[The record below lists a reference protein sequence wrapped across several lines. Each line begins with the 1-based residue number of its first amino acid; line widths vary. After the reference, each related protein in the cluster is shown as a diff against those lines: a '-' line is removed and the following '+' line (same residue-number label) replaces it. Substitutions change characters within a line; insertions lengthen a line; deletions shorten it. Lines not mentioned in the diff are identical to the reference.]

1 MADSGTNGDDSTLH
15 RPRRRVGNREA
26 HALDMPS
33 QSERIARLMRRASG
47 ARPQTGGATRP
58 ARPWLSRQKEAP
70 MTRRRTLFALL
81 GVGIVIAFVLVPV
94 GTGAGKTPMCGSRV
108 AVTLGTPGDDVIVG
122 TAGDDIIAGLGGDD
136 VIYGLAGNDRICGDV
151 NGLREG
157 DDDVIYAG
165 TGNDR
170 VMGDAADIRR
180 AGDDRIYG
188 GDGNEVFLLGDGDRV
203 RTGGDDWVFGGDGD
217 VSLDG
222 DQTIGDS
229 PHGGDHE
236 LDGGA
241 GFDAL
246 DGDTGFDTC
255 VN

>member
-122 TAGDDIIAGLGGDD
+122 TAGDDII
-136 VIYGLAGNDRICGDV
+136 CGDV

-203 RTGGDDWVFGGDGD
+203 RTGGDDWVSGGDGND
-217 VSLDG
+217 DSVEGDG
-222 DQTIGDS
+222 AEIGTGGNDWVFGDAGNDTGVAGDGLEAIDTGG
-229 PHGGDHE
+229 HDHVLGGD
-236 LDGGA
+236 G
-241 GFDAL
+241 
-246 DGDTGFDTC
+246 
-255 VN
+255 